1 MPSCSKNEASIAVPR
16 DRRPFALQLYRESL
30 VKRVDGGTL
39 RDVPSISKLIA
50 VQREMQMRH
59 RFVRSRVMALL
70 LAGTALGLSLSMR
83 SAPAHAAP
91 FFVQAPSPL
100 ASRVTQAK
108 IYRRG
113 RTPIYPYYYNP
124 GRPGGYS
131 FYFGFVPYTPGN
143 VENQAIQRG
152 QYPQDIQWPPGLY
165 GGPRPGWGP
174 KAWD

>member
-1 MPSCSKNEASIAVPR
+1 MPKILPRAKRLAFALAGSAALVLGLGFACGSETARAMPLVTAGTHASII
-16 DRRPFALQLYRESL
+16 E
-30 VKRVDGGTL
+30 
-39 RDVPSISKLIA
+39 
-50 VQREMQMRH
+50 
-59 RFVRSRVMALL
+59 
-70 LAGTALGLSLSMR
+70 
-83 SAPAHAAP
+83 PA
-91 FFVQAPSPL
+91 
-100 ASRVTQAK
+100 R

-131 FYFGFVPYTPGN
+131 FYFGFVPYAPGN

-152 QYPQDIQWPPGLY
+152 QYPQNTEWPPGIY